1 MSIFQKRPPR
11 VEIFIHHHS
20 FSVRPPFFAGLPFCS
35 CLLFNLLYILEHY
48 GLDTKIADFSQK
60 MGRNLANIFF
70 IKQGWPFSGDVSNIR
85 RHGNSIYVPK
95 MGVLVLTFFSHFSCP
110 FFGDLLYFCFDMFYK
125 ICPFLSACCF
135 MIFIYYELTD
145 KSNC

>member
-20 FSVRPPFFAGLPFCS
+20 FGVRPPFFAGLPFCS

-60 MGRNLANIFF
+60 MGRNLANVFF
-70 IKQGWPFSGDVSNIR
+70 VKQGWPFSGDVLNIR
-85 RHGNSIYVPK
+85 RDGN
-95 MGVLVLTFFSHFSCP
+95 
-110 FFGDLLYFCFDMFYK
+110 
-125 ICPFLSACCF
+125 
-135 MIFIYYELTD
+135 
-145 KSNC
+145 

>member
-20 FSVRPPFFAGLPFCS
+20 FSIRPPFLAGLPFCS

-85 RHGNSIYVPK
+85 HYRNSIYVPK
-95 MGVLVLTFFSHFSCP
+95 MGVLVLTFFLIFLAL
-110 FFGDLLYFCFDMFYK
+110 FLGIFCIFV
-125 ICPFLSACCF
+125 LTCF
-135 MIFIYYELTD
+135 IKYVLFCRLVVL
-145 KSNC
+145 